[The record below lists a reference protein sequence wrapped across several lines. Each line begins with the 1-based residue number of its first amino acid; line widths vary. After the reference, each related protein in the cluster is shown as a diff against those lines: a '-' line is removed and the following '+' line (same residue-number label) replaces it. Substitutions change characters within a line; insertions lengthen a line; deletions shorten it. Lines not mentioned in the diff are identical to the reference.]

1 MPQNRHVQGGDVVE
15 ADIVVRSLGL
25 RLPPNLRIEPHHHV
39 WHQLV
44 YATEGVMC
52 VETPGGSWVVP
63 PDRAVWIPAHF
74 EHSIRM
80 TGSVRMRTVYLRPG
94 LAEHLPESCAVIQVT
109 PLLREL
115 VLETLRRGLLVDTV
129 PEQARLA
136 AVLAD
141 QIVSRREAPLE
152 IKLPTE
158 ARARAVARKAQ
169 ADLSRVT
176 PMAELVKGCGASI
189 RTIERLFLQETGLT
203 FGRWLQRV
211 KAQHAIEHLASGDS
225 VTEAGLAVGYDSTS
239 AFIAM
244 FKRVLGETP
253 GNYSRERT
261 NTGEKGN

>member
-1 MPQNRHVQGGDVVE
+1 ME
-15 ADIVVRSLGL
+15 ANIAVRSLGL
-25 RLPPNLRIEPHHHV
+25 RLPPSHVIEPHRHE

-44 YATEGVMC
+44 YATEGVMR
-52 VETPGGSWVVP
+52 VETAMGSWVVP
-63 PDRAVWIPAHF
+63 PERAVWIPAGF

-80 TGSVRMRTVYLRPG
+80 TGAVRMRTVYLRPG
-94 LAEHLPESCAVIQVT
+94 LAAGLPESCGVVQVT

-115 VLETLRRGLLVDTV
+115 VLETLQRGMLLDTE

-141 QIVSRREAPLE
+141 QILRTREAPLQ

-158 ARARAVARKAQ
+158 TRARKVARRAQ
-169 ADLSRVT
+169 ADLSRVI
-176 PMAELVKGCGASI
+176 PLADLVQGCGGSV
-189 RTIERLFLQETGLT
+189 RTIERLFVQETGLT

-211 KAQHAIEHLASGDS
+211 RALHAIERLAAGDS

-244 FKRVLGETP
+244 FKRVFGETP
-253 GNYSRERT
+253 GNYYRERANPSRAPT
-261 NTGEKGN
+261 LRDKLRRVP